1 MIKRL
6 KFTNRDIH
14 NWKSDFSPGPTSK
27 TGKSKERVYTA
38 FAFSK
43 TTQLKGL
50 NLCEYKKGEKHFV
63 IKFRIKG
70 QRDKKR
76 VFNLGKFNNNL
87 NVVTGE
93 TIFGVKQVQERM
105 FQIVKEHCDEYDHW
119 TKDPNLTV
127 QFTQVNQPITIR
139 ALIEEYCKAGFEKM
153 RTGEKMTGNS
163 IRDKAR
169 YLIGYNWRVKHLE
182 YDNQENGDGIVNF
195 IASKNLKLKSGE
207 VKNINKP
214 APKDWAELFKWY
226 PSGKYILKD
235 HQFNLHGI
243 KSIYDD
249 KISAINI
256 EELRTK
262 LIIDGISQFT
272 RDIWRMTQ

>member
-76 VFNLGKFNNNL
+76 VFNLGKFNNN
-87 NVVTGE
+87 
-93 TIFGVKQVQERM
+93 K
-105 FQIVKEHCDEYDHW
+105 
-119 TKDPNLTV
+119 
-127 QFTQVNQPITIR
+127 
-139 ALIEEYCKAGFEKM
+139 
-153 RTGEKMTGNS
+153 
-163 IRDKAR
+163 
-169 YLIGYNWRVKHLE
+169 
-182 YDNQENGDGIVNF
+182 
-195 IASKNLKLKSGE
+195 KS
-207 VKNINKP
+207 
-214 APKDWAELFKWY
+214 
-226 PSGKYILKD
+226 
-235 HQFNLHGI
+235 
-243 KSIYDD
+243 
-249 KISAINI
+249 
-256 EELRTK
+256 
-262 LIIDGISQFT
+262 LIISI
-272 RDIWRMTQ
+272 